1 MKRLSF
7 LLILINIIILFSSPS
22 VFAQTPPFKVAWK
35 TGIIMGL
42 IVPPTTTKKQLTDL
56 IYTFRQA
63 KKEKTLSALIPPI
76 NLGLQDKYTAFTIF
90 IFSDPKWATSEK
102 YKYYENASIKTA
114 KGRTISKAY
123 INHIIASY
131 EYDVDG
137 KEYGALGY
145 DEGSDKSVHYKK
157 LF

>member
-7 LLILINIIILFSSPS
+7 LWILINIIILFSSTS

-35 TGIIMGL
+35 KGIIIGL
-42 IVPPTTTKKQLTDL
+42 IVPSTTTKKQLTDL

-63 KKEKTLSALIPPI
+63 KKEKTLSTLIPPI
-76 NLGLQDKYTAFTIF
+76 NLGLPDKYTTFTII

-102 YKYYENASIKTA
+102 YNNYESASIKTA
-114 KGRTISKAY
+114 KGRAISKAY
-123 INHIIASY
+123 IDHIIASY
-131 EYDVDG
+131 EYDIDG

-145 DEGSDKSVHYKK
+145 DEGNDKSVHYKK

>member
-7 LLILINIIILFSSPS
+7 LLILINVMFMFTSTS
-22 VFAQTPPFKVAWK
+22 VFSQTPPLKVAWK
-35 TGIIMGL
+35 KGIIIGL
-42 IVPPTTTKKQLTDL
+42 IVPSTTTKKQLTDL

-63 KKEKTLSALIPPI
+63 KKEKTLSTLIPPI
-76 NLGLQDKYTAFTIF
+76 NLGLTDKYTTFIIF

-102 YKYYENASIKTA
+102 YDNYESASIKTA
-114 KGRTISKAY
+114 KGRAISKAY
-123 INHIIASY
+123 IDHIIASY
-131 EYDVDG
+131 EYDIDG

-145 DEGSDKSVHYKK
+145 DEGGDKSVHYKK